1 VSTDSSVY
9 GSGVLDAQLAPVPL
23 QPPPRQSGAPTAPAQ
38 VYTAQLADDQNAAGQ
53 AGDEEFVEGEEWTFR
68 RSFVHSAASG
78 LVSMAVH
85 CVLLIVLG
93 LMNLPVVEKP
103 KVAVIEASVQERPLE
118 EVVQRLTPDLKPS
131 TQLNAPSSMSTQG
144 GGVSGV
150 TLAAAVA
157 PPKMNTAVVNRP
169 TAVHVDVGMVNVLT
183 ASGDSLAAAVPN
195 GTLGE
200 ALNAVDGYDTAMD
213 LLTREILNRLSKGK
227 VLVVWVFDQSL
238 SMKDDQQEIR
248 ARIEKVYSE
257 LGLSS
262 AVKGDALW
270 TGVVSYG
277 KNFAVHTQRPTNLLE
292 DIAKAIDS
300 VPVDESGEEMMCM
313 AIGQSVAGFRQF
325 TGTGAGRQMMLV
337 LVTDESGNQ
346 NDNVRTLEPAI
357 TVCKDARASVY
368 VLGREAVFSYPYAHM
383 NWTVETKVPGGGIQR
398 DSFVV
403 QVDRGPESPFVELL
417 QTEGFDRR
425 TDAHPSGFGPYEQ
438 VRLARE
444 TGGMFFMLPTP
455 EARLF
460 RRDTTVF
467 DFESMRPYLPD
478 ARSREDYA
486 RERDYSKVRSLI
498 WQVINDLNPYKPEVG
513 QYINLRQ
520 SFAADP
526 GERARQ
532 IDTELNKAKI
542 YVGYLEKAE
551 KAMREARTYRD
562 REKSPRWR
570 AHYDLILA
578 QLVAYRARVFEYGA
592 YLALFKTNP
601 KPSDPPTPNRAVRRW
616 VLRERGQTVADK
628 VSKPLVD
635 DSTQLFQMVINQYP
649 GTPWA
654 TRAQFELSRG
664 FGIDLNPEYYNPN
677 PPPGNG
683 RPRVRVNPPK
693 I

>member
-1 VSTDSSVY
+1 VSTESSVY
-9 GSGVLDAQLAPVPL
+9 TSGIAAAQLAEPILAHPPAP
-23 QPPPRQSGAPTAPAQ
+23 QPAHSQ
-38 VYTAQLADDQNAAGQ
+38 AAHSQ
-53 AGDEEFVEGEEWTFR
+53 AGSKTAGADQAADEEEMLEGEEWQFR
-68 RSFVHSAASG
+68 RSFVHSLAAG
-78 LVSMAVH
+78 LVSTAVH
-85 CVLLIVLG
+85 CVLLIILG
-93 LMNLPVVEKP
+93 LMTLPVIEKP
-103 KVAVIEASVQERPLE
+103 KVRILEATVTERPLD

-131 TQLNAPSSMSTQG
+131 TNLSAASSASIG
-144 GGVSGV
+144 GGVQGV
-150 TLAAAVA
+150 SMAATVA
-157 PPKMNTAVVNRP
+157 PPKLNTTVVNRP
-169 TAVHVDVGMVNVLT
+169 TSVHVDVGMANVFT
-183 ASGDSLAAAVPN
+183 TSGKSLAASVPN

-200 ALNAVDGYDTAMD
+200 ALNAVDGYDSAMD

-238 SMKDDQQEIR
+238 SMKDDQKEIR
-248 ARIEKVYSE
+248 DRIEKVYTE
-257 LGLSS
+257 LGLST

-277 KNFAVHTQRPTNLLE
+277 KGFAVHTQKPTNMLD
-292 DIAKAIDS
+292 DIRKAIDE

-313 AIGQSVAGFRQF
+313 AIGQTVAGFRQF
-325 TGTGAGRQMMLV
+325 TGVGAGRQMMVV

-346 NDNVRTLEPAI
+346 NDNLKTLEPAI
-357 TVCKDARASVY
+357 AVCKDARASCY

-383 NWTVETKVPGGGIQR
+383 NWTVQTKIPGGGTQT
-398 DSFVV
+398 DNFVV

-417 QTEGFDRR
+417 QTEGFERR

-478 ARSREDYA
+478 SRSREDYA
-486 RERDYSKVRSLI
+486 RERDYSKLRSLI
-498 WQVINDLNPYKPEVG
+498 WQVINDLNPYKAEVG

-520 SFAADP
+520 VFPADP

-532 IDTELNKAKI
+532 IDQELNKAKVYI
-542 YVGYLEKAE
+542 TYLDKAE
-551 KAMREARTYRD
+551 KAMREAKSFRD

-578 QLVAYRARVFEYGA
+578 QLVAYKARVYEYGA

-601 KPSDPPTPNRAVRRW
+601 KQADPPKPNRVLARW
-616 VLRERGQTVADK
+616 RLRERGQTVADK
-628 VSKPLVD
+628 ITKPLVD
-635 DSTQLFQMVINQYP
+635 ESTELFKMVIAQYP

-664 FGIDLNPEYYNPN
+664 FGIDLNAEYVNPI
-677 PPPGNG
+677 PSPGG
-683 RPRVRVNPPK
+683 RPRIRVPAPK

>member
-1 VSTDSSVY
+1 M
-9 GSGVLDAQLAPVPL
+9 LE
-23 QPPPRQSGAPTAPAQ
+23 
-38 VYTAQLADDQNAAGQ
+38 
-53 AGDEEFVEGEEWTFR
+53 GDEWQFR

-93 LMNLPVVEKP
+93 LLSLPTIEKP
-103 KVAVIEASVQERPLE
+103 KVPMIEASVQERPLE
-118 EVVQRLTPDLKPS
+118 EVVQRLSPDMKPS
-131 TQLNAPSSMSTQG
+131 TNLSPASSVSTQG
-144 GGVSGV
+144 GGVQGV
-150 TLAAAVA
+150 AIATPVA
-157 PPKMNTAVVNRP
+157 PPKLNTTVVDRP
-169 TAVHVDVGMVNVLT
+169 TSVHVDVGMANVFT
-183 ASGDSLAAAVPN
+183 ASGKSLSAAVPN

-200 ALNAVDGYDTAMD
+200 ALNAVDGYDMAMD

-238 SMKDDQQEIR
+238 SMKDDQKEIR
-248 ARIEKVYSE
+248 DRIEKVYAE

-262 AVKGDALW
+262 AIKGDALW

-277 KNFAVHTQRPTNLLE
+277 RSFAVHTQRPTNMFE
-292 DIAKAIDS
+292 EIGKAIDA

-313 AIGQSVAGFRQF
+313 AVGQTVAGFRQF
-325 TGTGAGRQMMLV
+325 TGAGAGRQMMLV

-346 NDNVRTLEPAI
+346 NDNQKTLEPAI

-383 NWTVETKVPGGGIQR
+383 NWRVTTKVPGGGVQI
-398 DSFVV
+398 DDFVV
-403 QVDRGPESPFVELL
+403 QVDRGPESPYVELL
-417 QTEGFDRR
+417 QTEGFAAR

-438 VRLARE
+438 VRIARE
-444 TGGMFFMLPTP
+444 TGGMFLMLPTP
-455 EARLF
+455 ETAVF
-460 RRDTTVF
+460 RRDDTVF
-467 DFESMRPYLPD
+467 DFEQMRPYLPD
-478 ARSREDYA
+478 TRSRDDYA
-486 RERDYSKVRSLI
+486 KEREYSQLRTMI
-498 WQVINDLNPYKPEVG
+498 WQVINDLNPYKAEVG

-520 SFAADP
+520 QFSPDL
-526 GERARQ
+526 GERSRQ
-532 IDTELNKAKI
+532 IDQELAKAKV
-542 YVGYLEKAE
+542 YVTYLDKAE

-578 QLVAYRARVFEYGA
+578 QLVAYKARVYEYGA

-601 KPSDPPTPNRAVRRW
+601 KPTEPLTATRAVRRW
-616 VLRERGQTVADK
+616 DLVDRSQTIADK
-628 VSKPLVD
+628 ITRPLID

-664 FGIDLNPEYYNPN
+664 FGIDLVPRYFNPN

-683 RPRVRVNPPK
+683 RPRVNVPRPR